1 MKTIITVIGKDKPGI
16 IATVSTRLFK
26 LNINILDVSQTIMAD
41 NFTMIMLVDLGKIT
55 VSFDEVKTALNQ
67 TAETLGVSINVQ
79 REAIFNAMHRV

>member
-41 NFTMIMLVDLGKIT
+41 NFTMIMLVDLSKIT
-55 VSFDEVKTALNQ
+55 VSFDEVKTAMNQ
-67 TAETLGVSINVQ
+67 TAESLGVSINVQ